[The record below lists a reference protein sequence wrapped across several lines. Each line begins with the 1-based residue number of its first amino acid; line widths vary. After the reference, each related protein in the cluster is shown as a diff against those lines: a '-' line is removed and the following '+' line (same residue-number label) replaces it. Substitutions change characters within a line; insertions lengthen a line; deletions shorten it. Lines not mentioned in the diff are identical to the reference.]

1 MQVVV
6 EHLVQ
11 VVHHVVD
18 VPTVQAVQVAHHV
31 VDVLAVQTLVRAIVA
46 VHVQETVHHVQEH
59 AQVVTQL
66 AQVLAKPIV

>member
-18 VPTVQAVQVAHHV
+18 VPTVQVVQVAHHV
-31 VDVLAVQTLVRAIVA
+31 VDVLAVQTLVRATVV
-46 VHVQETVHHVQEH
+46 VHVQETVHLAQEH
-59 AQVVTQL
+59 AQVVILL
-66 AQVLAKPIV
+66 AQVLAKHIV